1 MELQQHQALPGG
13 YGALYGRGPYGAP
26 ANDHPGPP
34 GFNRMGYPFPSV
46 PGQSSP
52 YPGYLGYPTSQS
64 PGREGKKNVSDF
76 SSFRNFVL
84 PQFFQGGIFDRRWI

>member
-64 PGREGKKNVSDF
+64 PGREGKKHVFRLFVFPKFRFAAVF
-76 SSFRNFVL
+76 SR
-84 PQFFQGGIFDRRWI
+84 GHI

>member
-26 ANDHPGPP
+26 ADDHPGPP

-64 PGREGKKNVSDF
+64 PGREGKKQM
-76 SSFRNFVL
+76 SSRLFVI
-84 PQFFQGGIFDRRWI
+84 P

>member
-64 PGREGKKNVSDF
+64 PGREGKKHVVQT
-76 SSFRNFVL
+76 SFRHFVL
-84 PQFFQGGIFDRRWI
+84 PQLSSRGHI

>member
-64 PGREGKKNVSDF
+64 PGREGKKHVRIF
-76 SSFRNFVL
+76 VIPSFRFAAV
-84 PQFFQGGIFDRRWI
+84 FSRGHI